1 MAPAADISALLDDL
15 ITAITKTSDKASC
28 APTASRFKR
37 LKSNAESTI
46 KNNRSTR
53 TDQFAVARQLDG
65 LQEKFQVLN
74 NDDLA
79 DALRIRLDEL
89 NQHESPYFPE
99 ILSLFLQLS
108 DKPAALSKVD
118 RVELL
123 KSREPSRPLTWS
135 EFDPTGA
142 AYCDDDIWDD
152 IDYGEETSDDDLS
165 TVSSDVSIPR
175 IVPQSSK
182 VAPDDYIIP
191 EEVFSQ
197 GEDEDLISA
206 IKRAQFW
213 KTEAVALGGDYSCFV
228 TELQVVRETIFMLQG
243 LPTSLYWRLDGSI
256 EVDRRYALRH
266 SSNQAFSSLL
276 RSFSSL
282 GAQIDGLRSFVN
294 IPQSI
299 LYIQTFHRG
308 IQDCLS
314 MFDAALSSMHARY
327 LSQSRATAV
336 SLLQLFEDV
345 RRESRL
351 LIPLANLLETLRSR
365 PSQESFECLDRLYDL
380 VCTCQAA
387 GADDEFA
394 YFARLFFSCF
404 DSYIKPIRLWMET
417 GQLDTSQGTFFV
429 SEAADKSTDLRTLW
443 HDWYTLDQTG
453 GRLHAP
459 KFLKPAAQ
467 KVFTTG
473 KSMIFLRNLNMAPE
487 NLEGLGKASLSF
499 EDVCP
504 DDSSLLVPFSGLLE
518 TAFDRLIEVNHAF
531 ISSLLR
537 RQLGSQCGLWISLQA
552 LEYIYLCKD
561 VTISSSVDYKI
572 FELIDK
578 GRRAWNDRFLIT
590 ELVQEV
596 FGELPC
602 VDTSRLIMRSSPG
615 PYRDVDNRARSVKI
629 LKSLSIDYI
638 LPWPVA
644 NIITKDAIQAYQRIY
659 TFLLQ
664 IRRAKYVV
672 SKQRLQRGRDWGIEY
687 EDEDDNLGYAIRHNL
702 LWFINILYSH
712 LTEMVIST
720 TTAKM
725 QKDLSAAKDVDA
737 MITVHQSYMT
747 SLEDQ
752 CLLSKNLSPI
762 HQAVI
767 SLLDL
772 CIHFSDIQASRHGEN
787 QFDQTNRSF
796 GASVLGYDH
805 SSHGK
810 KRRRKRQT
818 AGDDTSDDDDDGED
832 GSEYD
837 EGNTTGNI
845 SFADSPYGHR
855 LRSLKSQYERLLAFV
870 AAGLRGVGRVDG
882 KLSWEMLAERLEW
895 KKERFAGALV

>member
-1 MAPAADISALLDDL
+1 MALAADISALLDDL
-15 ITAITKTSDKASC
+15 ITVIAKTSDK
-28 APTASRFKR
+28 TTSRFKR

-74 NDDLA
+74 HDDLA
-79 DALRIRLDEL
+79 DALRLRLDEL
-89 NQHESPYFPE
+89 NQHESPWFPE

-108 DKPAALSKVD
+108 DRPATLSKPEKI
-118 RVELL
+118 ELL
-123 KSREPSRPLTWS
+123 KPPEPPRSLTWS
-135 EFDPTGA
+135 EIDPAGA
-142 AYCDDDIWDD
+142 AYCDDNIWDD

-182 VAPDDYIIP
+182 VAPDDYLIP
-191 EEVFSQ
+191 EEVFSH
-197 GEDEDLISA
+197 GEDEGLISA
-206 IKRAQFW
+206 IKSSQFW
-213 KTEAVALGGDYSCFV
+213 KAEAVTRGEDYSCPV

-243 LPTSLYWRLDGSI
+243 LPASLYWRLDDSI
-256 EVDRRYALRH
+256 EVDRRYVLRH
-266 SSNQAFSSLL
+266 SSNQAFSALL
-276 RSFSSL
+276 CSFSSL
-282 GAQIDGLRSFVN
+282 GAKIDALRRFVK
-294 IPQSI
+294 IPQSV
-299 LYIQTFHRG
+299 LYVQTFHRG
-308 IQDCLS
+308 IEECLS
-314 MFDAALSSMHARY
+314 MFDAALSNMHARY
-327 LSQSRATAV
+327 LSKSTATTV

-345 RRESRL
+345 QRESRL
-351 LIPLANLLETLRSR
+351 LIPLANLLEGLRSR
-365 PSQESFECLDRLYDL
+365 PSQDSFECLDRLYDL
-380 VCTCQAA
+380 VGTCQAA

-394 YFARLFFSCF
+394 YFAKLFFACF
-404 DSYIKPIRLWMET
+404 ESYIKPIRLWMET

-429 SEAADKSTDLRTLW
+429 SEAVDKNTDLRTLW
-443 HDWYTLDQTG
+443 HDWYMLDQKE
-453 GRLHAP
+453 GRLYAP

-473 KSMIFLRNLNMAPE
+473 KSMIFLRNLNIAPE
-487 NLEGLGKASLSF
+487 NLNQLERTSLSF

-504 DDSSLLVPFSGLLE
+504 DDSSLLVPFAGLLE
-518 TAFDRLIEVNHAF
+518 TAFDRLIEANHAF
-531 ISSLLR
+531 TSSLLR
-537 RQLGSQCGLWISLQA
+537 QQLDSQCGLWISLQA
-552 LEYIYLCKD
+552 LEYIYLCRD

-615 PYRDVDNRARSVKI
+615 SYRDVDNRARSVKI

-644 NIITKDAIQAYQRIY
+644 NIITKDAIQAYQRVY

-672 SKQRLQRGRDWGIEY
+672 SKQRFPRGPDRGIEY
-687 EDEDDNLGYAIRHNL
+687 EDEEENLCYAIRHNL

-725 QKDLSAAKDVDA
+725 QKELSAATDVDG
-737 MITVHQSYMT
+737 MITVHRSYMT

-752 CLLSKNLSPI
+752 CLLSKNLAPI

-772 CIHFSDIQASRHGEN
+772 CIHFSDVRSSRHAEN
-787 QFDQTNRSF
+787 EFDQTNRSF
-796 GASVLGYDH
+796 RTSILSYEH
-805 SSHGK
+805 FSHRK
-810 KRRRKRQT
+810 KRRRRRKNT
-818 AGDDTSDDDDDGED
+818 DDTSDEDDDDDDDEED
-832 GSEYD
+832 SEYD

-845 SFADSPYGHR
+845 SFAESSYGHR
-855 LRSLKSQYERLLAFV
+855 LRSLKSQFEQLLAFV

-882 KLSWEMLAERLEW
+882 QLSWEMLAERLEW
-895 KKERFAGALV
+895 KKERFVGA

>member
-1 MAPAADISALLDDL
+1 M
-15 ITAITKTSDKASC
+15 
-28 APTASRFKR
+28 
-37 LKSNAESTI
+37 
-46 KNNRSTR
+46 
-53 TDQFAVARQLDG
+53 
-65 LQEKFQVLN
+65 N

-89 NQHESPYFPE
+89 DQHDSPWFPE

-108 DKPAALSKVD
+108 DKPATLSKAD
-118 RVELL
+118 RIKLL
-123 KSREPSRPLTWS
+123 EPSDPPRQLTWS
-135 EFDPTGA
+135 EIDTAGA
-142 AYCDDDIWDD
+142 AYCDDDIWGDVD
-152 IDYGEETSDDDLS
+152 FAEESSDDDLS
-165 TVSSDVSIPR
+165 TVSSDISVPR

-182 VAPDDYIIP
+182 VTSDDFVIP
-191 EEVFSQ
+191 EDVFSY
-197 GEDEDLISA
+197 GENEELISA
-206 IKRAQFW
+206 IKSAQFW
-213 KTEAVALGGDYSCFV
+213 QADAVAHGGDYSCPI

-243 LPTSLYWRLDGSI
+243 LPTSLYWRLDDSI
-256 EVDRRYALRH
+256 EVDRRYTLRH
-266 SSNQAFSSLL
+266 ASNQAFSALL

-282 GAQIDGLRSFVN
+282 GAKIDALRRFVK

-308 IQDCLS
+308 IEECLA
-314 MFDAALSSMHARY
+314 MFDATLSKMQARY
-327 LSQSRATAV
+327 LSRTTMTAV

-345 RRESRL
+345 QSESRL
-351 LIPLANLLETLRSR
+351 LVPLANLLERLRSR
-365 PSQESFECLDRLYDL
+365 SSRGSFECLDQLYDL
-380 VCTCQAA
+380 VCTSQAA
-387 GADDEFA
+387 GADDEFR
-394 YFARLFFSCF
+394 YFAKLFFVCF
-404 DSYIKPIRLWMET
+404 DSYIKPIRIWMET
-417 GQLDTSQGTFFV
+417 GQLDASQGTFFI
-429 SEAADKSTDLRTLW
+429 SEVGKSTDLRTLW
-443 HDWYTLDQTG
+443 HDWYTLDQTA

-473 KSMIFLRNLNMAPE
+473 KSMIFLRNLNIAPE
-487 NLEGLGKASLSF
+487 NLNQLKRTSLTF

-518 TAFDRLIEVNHAF
+518 TAFDRLIEADHALT
-531 ISSLLR
+531 SSLLR
-537 RQLGSQCGLWISLQA
+537 QQLDEQCGLWMSLQA
-552 LEYIYLCKD
+552 LEYIYLGRD
-561 VTISSSVDYKI
+561 ITISSAVDYKI
-572 FELIDK
+572 FELMDR
-578 GRRAWNDRFLIT
+578 GRGAWNDRFLIT

-602 VDTSRLIMRSSPG
+602 IDSSRLIMRSAPG
-615 PYRDVDNRARSVKI
+615 PYRDVDNRGRSVKI
-629 LKSLSIDYI
+629 LKSLSVDYI

-644 NIITKDAIQAYQRIY
+644 NIITKDSIQAYQRIY
-659 TFLLQ
+659 TFLMQ
-664 IRRAKYVV
+664 VRRAKYVL
-672 SKQRLQRGRDWGIEY
+672 SKQRLRKGRDWGIEY
-687 EDEDDNLGYAIRHNL
+687 EDEDDHLGYAIRHNL

-737 MITVHQSYMT
+737 MITVHKSSMS

-772 CIHFSDIQASRHGEN
+772 CIHFSDVQASRHGEN

-796 GASVLGYDH
+796 GSSILGQDY
-805 SSHGK
+805 SSSRT
-810 KRRRKRQT
+810 KRRRRRRNKD
-818 AGDDTSDDDDDGED
+818 GDISDEDDDDDDDED
-832 GSEYD
+832 EEDSDFD

-845 SFADSPYGHR
+845 SFAESPYGHR
-855 LRSLKSQYERLLAFV
+855 LRSLKDQFNRLIAFV

-882 KLSWEMLAERLEW
+882 QMSWEMLADRLEW
-895 KKERFAGALV
+895 KKQRLAAS